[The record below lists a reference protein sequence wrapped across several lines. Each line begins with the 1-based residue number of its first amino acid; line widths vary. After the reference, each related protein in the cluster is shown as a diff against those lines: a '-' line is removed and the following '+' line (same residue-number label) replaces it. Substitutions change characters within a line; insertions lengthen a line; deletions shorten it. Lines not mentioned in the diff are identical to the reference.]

1 MGTSQSIEV
10 TAAMKSPR
18 KSRTEQEII
27 KIFDSELQ
35 LFNHSRNIVKASRI
49 GSKNQSV
56 CEDVRELKMDFLIK
70 EIKKV
75 IGPIGK
81 LSGERRAAAEVM
93 ACESYYLILEGLT
106 QLHPSE
112 QYVKNLML
120 KAWEAV
126 RDNKGIGYFS
136 PFNKTEEA
144 LYWLYRFVHDGNIR
158 FSKFHSHVQA
168 HFALVEYRLRNGC
181 LINKYDPKWT
191 KLQEDSRVV
200 HKWAGKDGMNLN
212 PEAYRFK
219 IADLHREITGRLHSG
234 M

>member
-1 MGTSQSIEV
+1 MDTSQTIEV
-10 TAAMKSPR
+10 TTAMKSPQ

-49 GSKNQSV
+49 GCKNQYVS
-56 CEDVRELKMDFLIK
+56 EDVREMKMDNLIK

-81 LSGERRAAAEVM
+81 LSGPRRIAAEVM

-106 QLHPSE
+106 QIHTSE
-112 QYVKNLML
+112 QYIKNLMF

-126 RDNKGIGYFS
+126 RDNKGIGFFS

-144 LYWLYRFVHDGNIR
+144 LYWLYRVMLDGNIR
-158 FSKFHSHVQA
+158 FNKFHSHAQA
-168 HFALVEYRLRNGC
+168 HFALVEYRLRNGW
-181 LINKYDPKWT
+181 LIDKYDAQWT
-191 KLQEDSRVV
+191 KLQQDSAVV
-200 HKWAGKDGMNLN
+200 CKWASKAGIGLN
-212 PEAYRFK
+212 TEAYRFK